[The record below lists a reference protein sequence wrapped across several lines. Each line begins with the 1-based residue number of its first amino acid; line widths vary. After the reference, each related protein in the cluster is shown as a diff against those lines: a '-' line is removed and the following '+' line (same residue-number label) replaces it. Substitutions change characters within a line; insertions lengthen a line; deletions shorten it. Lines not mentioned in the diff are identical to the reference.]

1 MRQDRL
7 HLLYKHNAV
16 CAHICASWSILTVI
30 VIHGNQS
37 PNAKKMKSVFLLY
50 DIKVMLMYSAK
61 KKKALEAFE

>member
-1 MRQDRL
+1 M
-7 HLLYKHNAV
+7 
-16 CAHICASWSILTVI
+16 I